1 MQQPP
6 RQRIL
11 GADDQ
16 LDLLKPHII
25 FLQEKGYIV
34 TGVPNGDDAL
44 ALLEQE
50 QYDLV
55 LLDEM
60 MPGKNGLETLQELR
74 RFRTDIPV
82 IMITKSEEEHLMNE
96 ALGRQI
102 TDYLQTVTSK
112 TIDPTMVQA
121 RQDGKTEEWVDAF
134 ERCGHSQGRR
144 WRHAPFDIFQRP
156 QQQLDAKRGAEQQ
169 TGPHCPTGG

>member
-1 MQQPP
+1 VQQPP

-11 GADDQ
+11 WADDQ
-16 LDLLKPHII
+16 IDLLKPHII

-60 MPGKNGLETLQELR
+60 MPGMDGLETLAELR
-74 RFRTDIPV
+74 RFRSDIPV
-82 IMITKSEEEHLMNE
+82 IMITKSEGGLRTRP
-96 ALGRQI
+96 AI
-102 TDYLQTVTSK
+102 
-112 TIDPTMVQA
+112 
-121 RQDGKTEEWVDAF
+121 RQDFSSPEPAQIFSDRRLF
-134 ERCGHSQGRR
+134 EGRASR
-144 WRHAPFDIFQRP
+144 RASSPRTTSPSTAASAARTWTA
-156 QQQLDAKRGAEQQ
+156 
-169 TGPHCPTGG
+169 PTGSAGWK